1 MFWYDENKIKPQ
13 LKMAVHRFQIASN
26 KKAALLKQNKR
37 EIASLLSMTPL
48 PKEEKA
54 RIRAEAVIRDDYT
67 VEAYELLQLNCELLA
82 ERIKFISNT
91 KTCPPEM
98 KGCISTLIWAAE
110 RVDIPELLVIR
121 KQLQLKYGSKFIR
134 KAEDNEGGVVNERV
148 VARLSIIPPSSS
160 VVRSYLVKIAE
171 EYDVKWDPPALQ
183 SGNTNDIAAAPDGYS
198 VPVAFGADRPQ
209 GEAPTMPDPVTIQ
222 PGKEI
227 ATAPPSPP
235 PCNLEDDVED
245 IYFPGTNYL
254 EKHKK
259 LSEEDDLPLA
269 TATVLPDTPS
279 DIPTAVPFKTAIVN
293 SDEEK
298 DIDLSSPPVVSSSID
313 TPTKTEC
320 NNADEG
326 ANDIDYNELLARF
339 DALKK

>member
-1 MFWYDENKIKPQ
+1 
-13 LKMAVHRFQIASN
+13 
-26 KKAALLKQNKR
+26 
-37 EIASLLSMTPL
+37 
-48 PKEEKA
+48 
-54 RIRAEAVIRDDYT
+54 
-67 VEAYELLQLNCELLA
+67 
-82 ERIKFISNT
+82 
-91 KTCPPEM
+91 M

-134 KAEDNEGGVVNERV
+134 KAEDNEGGVVNERI

-227 ATAPPSPP
+227 ATAPPNPP

-259 LSEEDDLPLA
+259 LSEKDDLPLA

-313 TPTKTEC
+313 TPTKAEC